1 MKKIAL
7 TLLVTS
13 AAVMAAANPAACKG
27 CHGANGEKKA
37 LGKSAII
44 KDLSKA
50 DFIAALKGFKDGS
63 RPATAMK
70 GQVARMTEADME
82 TYADAF
88 AKK

>member
-13 AAVMAAANPAACKG
+13 AALMAANPAACKG

-44 KDLSKA
+44 NQMSKA

-70 GQVARMTEADME
+70 GQVRNMTEADME
-82 TYADAF
+82 VYADTF
-88 AKK
+88 AAK